1 MALAVQTSTLSK
13 QFKSKEWKQ
22 RKREMHENNQKLR
35 AQYESEKA
43 NASSAAKK
51 AEIQTKI
58 DQISRKKK

>member
-13 QFKSKEWKQ
+13 QFKSKAWKQ

-43 NASSAAKK
+43 NASSSSKK
-51 AEIQTKI
+51 AEIQNKI